1 MDVISL
7 MKMCLLA
14 MIGVMAFFP
23 LALWLSFDVINEVF
37 QKDMRRLKAQEERN
51 KPIIKKVTVKNLTL

>member
-23 LALWLSFDVINEVF
+23 LALWLSFDAINEVF

>member
-14 MIGVMAFFP
+14 MIDVMAFFP
-23 LALWLSFDVINEVF
+23 LALWLSFDAINEVF

>member
-37 QKDMRRLKAQEERN
+37 QKDMRRLKAQKERN

>member
-7 MKMCLLA
+7 MKMCLLS

-23 LALWLSFDVINEVF
+23 LALWLSFDAINEVF

>member
-7 MKMCLLA
+7 MKICLLA